1 MEIERRDWA
10 MMLSEW
16 AHALAKIELDELTDE
31 ELLKLHDS
39 LNGFKA
45 QVDELVQ
52 EVAWRRAERW
62 WQMIPPDEARTI
74 RLLLKG
80 AQLTPQVLQGVPELF
95 RLMLL
100 VVIEDPNVVRMWAQM
115 DPEVRA
121 ERIEDLRAALKLT
134 ERRRTTTRWE
144 DEKESA
150 VLAYEVL
157 GLSSS
162 ATWVDVRKAY
172 RDLAAKYH
180 PDQGGDE
187 KLFKAIQKAYK
198 LLEGR
203 FI

>member
-1 MEIERRDWA
+1 MK
-10 MMLSEW
+10 LSAW
-16 AHALAKIELDELTDE
+16 GDALSKIDLDELSDE

-52 EVAWRRAERW
+52 DVAWRRAERW

-80 AQLTPQVLQGVPELF
+80 AQLTPQVLQGEPELF
-95 RLMLL
+95 RLMQL
-100 VVIEDPNVVRMWAQM
+100 VDIEDPNVVRMWAQM
-115 DPEVRA
+115 NPEVRS
-121 ERIEDLRAALKLT
+121 ERIEDLRMALKLT

-162 ATWVDVRKAY
+162 ATWTEVRKAY
-172 RDLAAKYH
+172 RDLAAKHH
-180 PDQGGDE
+180 PDQGGDGQ
-187 KLFKAIQKAYK
+187 LFKAIQKAYK

-203 FI
+203 YL

>member
-1 MEIERRDWA
+1 MK
-10 MMLSEW
+10 LSAWGDE
-16 AHALAKIELDELTDE
+16 LAKIDLDELSDE
-31 ELLKLHDS
+31 ELLRLHDS

-45 QVDELVQ
+45 QVDQLVE

-62 WQMIPPDEARTI
+62 WQMIPPDEARAI

-100 VVIEDPNVVRMWAQM
+100 VDISDPNVVRMWAQM
-115 DPEVRA
+115 EPAVRA

-150 VLAYEVL
+150 VLAFEVL

-162 ATWVDVRKAY
+162 ATCADVRKAY
-172 RDLAAKYH
+172 RELAARYY

-187 KLFKAIQKAYK
+187 KLFKAIGKAYK